1 MGFGVYY
8 MFHAIRRGFSKAM
21 MLAGTATFG
30 VVFGRIPRR
39 SSTDQ
44 DAGKIVSLAQPVF
57 RSATSESHGVH
68 LVCHPRERRDSS
80 GTGTDPDV

>member
-1 MGFGVYY
+1 
-8 MFHAIRRGFSKAM
+8 MFHAIRRYFSKAI
-21 MLAGTATFG
+21 MLAVTATFG
-30 VVFGRIPRR
+30 VCGRIPGR

-44 DAGKIVSLAQPVF
+44 EAGDIVSLAQPVF

-68 LVCHPRERRDSS
+68 FACHPRERRDESL

>member
-1 MGFGVYY
+1 
-8 MFHAIRRGFSKAM
+8 MFHAIRRDFSKAM
-21 MLAGTATFG
+21 MLAGTAPFG
-30 VVFGRIPRR
+30 VCGRIPHR

-44 DAGKIVSLAQPVF
+44 DAGYIVSLAQPVF

-68 LVCHPRERRDSS
+68 LACHPRERRESS